1 MTKNWT
7 EVRRTRAAC
16 PKFYWD
22 LSQVLPGAGVQKRGL
37 GMACSLASMSVVP
50 NLSPTILHPLL
61 PYRSVL
67 ETHWERILAGI
78 AAAPDPSLAAVN
90 LSRLLEHGV
99 GRAEVIGSPELCA
112 DLLFLLGASE
122 HLTGVLLHQGSRWED
137 AFLSDHASTI
147 KSVADHLVSLRT
159 RLPLELPDAEFLPD
173 LRGYRNREYLRIGMR
188 DLLGTATLEDT
199 VQDLSH
205 LAEAALQV
213 AYDYVRAGLRAE
225 YGEAVIDEYGRSRPL
240 GFVVF
245 GMGKFGGEELNFS
258 SDIDLIYLY
267 ERDAGPTTGGSKGKT
282 EPRNFFT
289 HLAQRLSKTLGDLV
303 AGGRVF
309 RVDLRLR
316 PDGMNGPMV
325 NSLPN
330 ALLYY
335 ESYGQT
341 WERVAL
347 LKARPVAGEKA
358 LGEQFLRD
366 VSPFIFRR
374 YLDFSTIEDIKEMK
388 ARVEHALRGG
398 DRAALN
404 VKLGRGG
411 IREVEFVAQTLQLIH
426 VGKDPHVRHRS
437 TLPALDRLVE
447 GKYLSATDRDVLREA
462 YRFLRHVE
470 HKLQV
475 VQDRQTHTLPSDEEG
490 IWALA
495 RRLRFSEDQKSTGKN
510 QQAKGQSPDT
520 GHRTPDTGLS
530 LTSDSDSRLPTPDPQ
545 KDEVEHFRSTL
556 HRHTDAVHQI
566 FHSLFYAPE
575 KEQEELDPGIPSLLQ
590 ELHQEE
596 RVLWHLQQLGFRNLS
611 ESYEHLKLLHDG
623 PLHAPASPKR
633 RRLLY
638 ALAPK
643 LFHEVSR
650 AADPDRALAAMAN
663 LIASIGARSSFLSLL
678 RENDGTLRTLIG
690 LFGTSEYLTQI
701 FLRHPELLDSLV
713 RADLVR
719 IQKTREEMQSE
730 LDARLEEVDEY
741 EDQLDILRR
750 YRTEEFLRIGIHDS
764 NGILDF
770 TEASQQLSALAET
783 CLTEALRIAQTALL
797 RQLGLASLP
806 GQFAIVGMG
815 KLGAEELNYNSDL
828 DLIFLYE
835 PTLEEQ
841 NNQIGAQECFTKLVQ
856 RLISVLQVQTR
867 EGYVYKIDTRLRPSG
882 RSGSLVSSLAA
893 FTRYHETSSELWERQ
908 VLIKARMVT
917 DNVALQPQIQAL
929 LERFAYSQGTDS
941 AGVAEI
947 DRLRGRME
955 QELAQEGQGRFNIK
969 TGRGG
974 IVDIEFL
981 VQMLQLRYGP
991 QYPAIR
997 QRATLPALEALQAS
1011 GVLPL
1016 EDCNLLT
1023 QGYRFLRTLE
1033 NRLRIERDQPVE
1045 ALESSGEQLF
1055 SLARRLGYE
1064 GEDAAKRLLGDYQH
1078 HREAIRACYIR
1089 WFTREKGTEQ

>member
-1 MTKNWT
+1 MSVAT
-7 EVRRTRAAC
+7 
-16 PKFYWD
+16 D
-22 LSQVLPGAGVQKRGL
+22 LS
-37 GMACSLASMSVVP
+37 SV
-50 NLSPTILHPLL
+50 ILHSLL
-61 PYRSVL
+61 PHRVLL
-67 ETHWERILAGI
+67 ETHWENILAGV
-78 AAAPDPSLAAVN
+78 AAAPDPSLAAAN
-90 LSRLLEHGV
+90 FSRLVEYGI
-99 GRAEVIGSPELCA
+99 GRAEVVGSPQLCH

-122 HLTGVLLHQGSRWED
+122 HLTGVLLHQEAGWED
-137 AFLSDHASTI
+137 AFCSDHTSTV
-147 KSVADHLVSLRT
+147 KSVADHLATLRMQLT
-159 RLPLELPDAEFLPD
+159 LDLSEEEFLRG
-173 LRGYRNREYLRIGMR
+173 LRVYRNREYLRIGTR
-188 DLLGTATLEDT
+188 DLLGKATLEDT

-205 LAEAALQV
+205 LAEAAVQI
-213 AYDYVRAGLRAE
+213 AYEYVRTHLRAE
-225 YGEAVIDEYGRSRPL
+225 YGEAVVEENGQIRPL
-240 GFVVF
+240 GFVIF

-267 ERDAGPTTGGSKGKT
+267 EQDAGPTTGGSKGKT

-289 HLAQRLSKTLGDLV
+289 QLAQRLTRTLSDLV

-316 PDGMNGPMV
+316 PDGMNGAMV

-330 ALLYY
+330 TLLYY
-335 ESYGQT
+335 ESWGQT

-347 LKARPVAGEKA
+347 LKARPVAGSLA
-358 LGEQFLRD
+358 LGEQFLRE
-366 VSPFIFRR
+366 VSPFVFRR
-374 YLDFSTIEDIKEMK
+374 YLDFSTVEDIKEMK
-388 ARVEHALRGG
+388 ARVERALRSG

-411 IREVEFVAQTLQLIH
+411 IREVEFVAQALQLIH
-426 VGKDPHVRHRS
+426 AGKDPHVRHRS

-462 YRFLRHVE
+462 YHFLRHVE

-490 IWALA
+490 LRALA
-495 RRLRFSEDQKSTGKN
+495 RRLRLEKNAECPPTEGAGRMQNAELEKSSLKN
-510 QQAKGQSPDT
+510 ADLPGDA
-520 GHRTPDTGLS
+520 GRRTPDAGLS
-530 LTSDSDSRLPTPDPQ
+530 DTSDLRPPTPDPQ
-545 KDEVEHFRSTL
+545 KDEVAHFRSVL
-556 HRHTDAVHQI
+556 YAHTDAVHQI
-566 FHSLFYAPE
+566 FHSLFHAPE
-575 KEQEELDPGIPSLLQ
+575 EAQEELDPGIPSLLQ
-590 ELHQEE
+590 ELRQEE
-596 RVLWHLQQLGFRNLS
+596 RAMWHLQQLGFRNLP

-623 PLHAPASPKR
+623 PPHAPASPKR
-633 RRLLY
+633 RKLLY

-678 RENDGTLRTLIG
+678 RENDATLRTLIG

-719 IQKTREEMQSE
+719 VQKTRKEMQTE

-764 NGILDF
+764 NGLLDF
-770 TEASQQLSALAET
+770 TEASAQLSALAEA
-783 CLTEALRIAQTALL
+783 CLVGASAIAQTALL
-797 RQLGLASLP
+797 RQLELSVLP
-806 GQFAIVGMG
+806 GRLAIIGMG
-815 KLGAEELNYNSDL
+815 KLGAGELNYNSDL

-835 PTLEEQ
+835 PTAEDQTSQL
-841 NNQIGAQECFTKLVQ
+841 GAQECFTRLAQ

-893 FTRYHETSSELWERQ
+893 FTRYHETSSQLWERQ
-908 VLIKARMVT
+908 ALIKARMVAG
-917 DNVALQPQIQAL
+917 DAALYPQIEAA
-929 LERFAYSQGTDS
+929 LERFAYSGGTDS

-1011 GVLPL
+1011 LVLPS
-1016 EDCNLLT
+1016 EDFQLLT

-1055 SLARRLGYE
+1055 SVARRLGYE
-1064 GEDAAKRLLGDYQH
+1064 GEEAPARLLAEYQRQ
-1078 HREAIRACYIR
+1078 REAIRACYTR
-1089 WFTREKGTEQ
+1089 WFTHEKGKKQ

>member
-1 MTKNWT
+1 
-7 EVRRTRAAC
+7 
-16 PKFYWD
+16 
-22 LSQVLPGAGVQKRGL
+22 
-37 GMACSLASMSVVP
+37 
-50 NLSPTILHPLL
+50 
-61 PYRSVL
+61 
-67 ETHWERILAGI
+67 
-78 AAAPDPSLAAVN
+78 
-90 LSRLLEHGV
+90 LLEYGV
-99 GRAEVIGSPELCA
+99 GQGAVVGSPQLCR

-122 HLTGVLLHQGSRWED
+122 YLAGVLLRQEATWEE
-137 AFLSDHASTI
+137 AFLSDYASRVQ
-147 KSVADHLVSLRT
+147 SAAEYLVNLRA
-159 RLPLELPDAEFLPD
+159 RLAPDLPQEEFLRG
-173 LRGYRNREYLRIGMR
+173 LRDYRNREYLRIGTR
-188 DLLGTATLEDT
+188 DLLGLAALEDT

-205 LAEAALQV
+205 LAEAAVQI
-213 AYDYVRAGLRAE
+213 AYEYVRACLRAE
-225 YGEAVIDEYGRSRPL
+225 YGEAEIEDGGQTRAL

-282 EPRNFFT
+282 EPRAFFT
-289 HLAQRLSKTLGDLV
+289 QLAQRLTRTLGDLV

-316 PDGMNGPMV
+316 PDGMNGPV
-325 NSLPN
+325 VSSLPN
-330 ALLYY
+330 TLLYY

-347 LKARPVAGEKA
+347 LKARPVAGDKA

-366 VSPFIFRR
+366 VSPFVFRR

-388 ARVEHALRGG
+388 ARVERGLRGERG
-398 DRAALN
+398 ALN

-426 VGKDPHVRHRS
+426 AGKDSHVRHRS

-447 GKYLSATDRDVLREA
+447 GKYLAAADRDVLREA
-462 YRFLRHVE
+462 YRFFRHVE

-490 IWALA
+490 LRALA
-495 RRLRFSEDQKSTGKN
+495 RRLRKVASGQRS
-510 QQAKGQSPDT
+510 AVSRKGEETKRLASALASDA
-520 GHRTPDTGLS
+520 GRRTPDAGLS
-530 LTSDSDSRLPTPDPQ
+530 DDTELRTFPAPELF
-545 KDEVEHFRSTL
+545 DEVAHFRAIL
-556 HRHTDAVHQI
+556 GVHTDAVHQI
-566 FHSLFYAPE
+566 FRSLFHAPE
-575 KEQEELDPGIPSLLQ
+575 DDGKEVAPEIPALLR

-596 RVLWHLQQLGFRNLS
+596 RALWHLQQLGFRNLS

-623 PLHAPASPKR
+623 PPHAPASPKR
-633 RRLLY
+633 RKLLY

-663 LIASIGARSSFLSLL
+663 LVASIGARSSFLSLL
-678 RENDGTLRTLIG
+678 RENEATLRTLVG

-719 IQKTREEMQSE
+719 VRKTPEDMQKE
-730 LDARLEEVDEY
+730 LEARLEEVDEY

-764 NGILDF
+764 NGVLDF
-770 TEASQQLSALAET
+770 TEASAQLSALAET
-783 CLTEALRIAQTALL
+783 CLAGAFVIARRALQ
-797 RQLGLASLP
+797 RQLGVSSLP
-806 GQFAIVGMG
+806 GQLAIVGMG
-815 KLGAEELNYNSDL
+815 KLGAGELNYNSDL
-828 DLIFLYE
+828 DLLFLYE
-835 PTLEEQ
+835 PAEGEQ
-841 NNQIGAQECFTKLVQ
+841 RNGKLGAQEFFTKLVQ

-867 EGYVYKIDTRLRPSG
+867 EGHVYKIDTRLRPSG

-893 FTRYHETSSELWERQ
+893 FIRYHETSSELWERQ
-908 VLIKARMVT
+908 ALIKARV
-917 DNVALQPQIQAL
+917 VAGDFTLQPHIDATF
-929 LERFAYSQGTDS
+929 ERFAYGAGTDA

-955 QELAQEGQGRFNIK
+955 QELAREGQGRFNIK

-991 QYPAIR
+991 QYPTVR
-997 QRATLPALEALQAS
+997 RRATLPALVALHDC

-1016 EDCNLLT
+1016 EDFQLLT
-1023 QGYRFLRTLE
+1023 RGYRFLRTLE
-1033 NRLRIERDQPVE
+1033 NRLRIEQDRPVE
-1045 ALESSGEQLF
+1045 ALESSGERLF
-1055 SLARRLGYE
+1055 SVARRLGYE
-1064 GEDAAKRLLGDYQH
+1064 GEDAPGQLLAEYQRQ
-1078 HREAIRACYIR
+1078 RERIRACYTR
-1089 WFTREKGTEQ
+1089 WFTQEKGTEQ